1 MSINSGKRA
10 GFYGWISNTL
20 ERYPSLVIM
29 GTILITLWFLIP
41 LLHMAPAE
49 TASDNP
55 TGNPVVQ
62 LYEKIDDTFPS
73 EVYWI
78 PFVAEAKDGDILTQ
92 DSLYELYQREQALQ
106 ESALAPFLYNRYL
119 ETAGVTVKGAYSIAD
134 AVDSAILLQSGGT
147 VDLSSATDA
156 QVKQAIASLLSEPA
170 TEGFLDDLS
179 VKAEYGEDGWTSPA
193 LIFFVMADEAKVL
206 EEYPR
211 TVGQDYSGDI
221 VLEHFGRAVRDILRG
236 DEARYELW
244 GIGIDLNLEIEDESG
259 IAAIL
264 TAVAMVL
271 ISILILFIF
280 RSWFITLVTTA
291 GLGMLIIW
299 LKGFSNLVGLKGSL
313 TLDIIVPIAIVV
325 LGVDYAI
332 QALFRYREETE
343 RGKPP
348 PLALGNSNYMVSRAL
363 VLAML
368 TTVAAFAS
376 NASSGIE
383 SVVGFAVAA
392 SFAIFA
398 SLIILGFFVPAVV
411 MQYQSR
417 KGQQVKKSA
426 ASDRSRPRGAWM
438 GRLISGTSNLW
449 FISIPL
455 ILIVTGFA
463 AWGWINVETR
473 MDAEDALDPGSDF
486 VIGLDKVDEHMAET
500 GGEPAIIYIEG
511 DLTRLEALDAM
522 KAFIEELDDNQHVA
536 RSPIDNSPDPSA
548 FLLDMLKVILQVDYA
563 TAQIEQASGIELT
576 DADNDLIPDTPAQLE
591 AVYDYVIDNGVPQNK
606 DTLIYSPKHIEEA
619 FVRLDNGGDTYAT
632 MITIGV
638 PGTREQEIVR
648 LSSNELNEDLDATME
663 GVTSID
669 SYGLTG
675 TGYVR
680 LVQFDAIANSLTKSL
695 IISAAI
701 VLLLLVV
708 IFRSLRFAI
717 MTIIPVLMVACWLYG
732 FMYVAGYYLNALTA
746 TIAAIAIGVGVDFSV
761 HFTERY
767 RQEMA
772 RRPYKRIAIAR
783 TARTTGF
790 ALFYTALT
798 TVVGFAVIA
807 FAPMPIFA
815 TFGLL
820 TAIMI
825 VLSLLMALFALPS
838 MLLLCAP
845 GKRSPKGNKK
855 R

>member
-1 MSINSGKRA
+1 MSTNSDKRP
-10 GFYGWISNTL
+10 GFYGWLSNTL
-20 ERYPSLVIM
+20 ERYPSLVII
-29 GTILITLWFLIP
+29 GTLLVTAWFLVP
-41 LLHMAPAE
+41 LLHMAPEE

-73 EVYWI
+73 EVYWM
-78 PFVAEAKDGDILTQ
+78 PFIAEANDGDILTQ
-92 DSLYELYQREQALQ
+92 DSLYELYQREQELR
-106 ESALAPFLYNRYL
+106 ESDLAPFLYNRYL
-119 ETAGVTVKGAYSIAD
+119 ETAGVTVKGVYSIAD
-134 AVDSAILLQSGGT
+134 AVDSAILLQSGGS
-147 VDLSSATDA
+147 VNLSNATDD
-156 QVKQAIASLLSEPA
+156 QVKQAIASLVDDPA
-170 TEGFLDDLS
+170 FRDDLS
-179 VKAEYGEDGWTSPA
+179 VKAEHGEDGWTSPA
-193 LIFFVMADEAKVL
+193 LIFFVMADDEKVR
-206 EEYPR
+206 EEYPG
-211 TVGQDYSGDI
+211 TVGADYSGDI
-221 VLEHFGRAVRDILRG
+221 ALEHFGRAVRDILRG
-236 DEARYELW
+236 DETEYELW

-271 ISILILFIF
+271 ISVLILFIF
-280 RSWFITLVTTA
+280 RSWFITLVTTT

-343 RGKPP
+343 KGKPP
-348 PLALGNSNYMVSRAL
+348 PLALGSSNYLVSRAL

-368 TTVAAFAS
+368 TTVAAFSS

-383 SVVGFAVAA
+383 SVIGFAVAA

-411 MQYQSR
+411 TQYQSR
-417 KGQQVKKSA
+417 KGQRITRSA
-426 ASDRSRPRGAWM
+426 ADDRSRPRGAWM

-486 VIGLDKVDEHMAET
+486 VIGLDKVDEHLAET
-500 GGEPAIIYIEG
+500 GGEPAIIYMEG
-511 DLTRLEALDAM
+511 DFTRLEALDAM
-522 KAFIEELDDNQHVA
+522 KTFVEELDDNQHVV

-563 TAQIEQASGIELT
+563 AAQIEQASGIELT
-576 DADNDLIPDTPAQLE
+576 DADNDLIPDTPAQLG
-591 AVYDYVIDNGVPQNK
+591 AVYDYVIDSGVPQDK

-619 FVRLDNGGDTYAT
+619 FVRLDNGDDRYAT
-632 MITIGV
+632 LMSIGI

-648 LSSNELNEDLDATME
+648 LASNELNDDIEAAMVDVE
-663 GVTSID
+663 GID
-669 SYGLTG
+669 FYGLTG
-675 TGYVR
+675 TGFVR
-680 LVQFDAIANSLTKSL
+680 LVQFDAIANSLTRSL
-695 IISAAI
+695 IIAAAVVLI
-701 VLLLLVV
+701 LLLV

-717 MTIIPVLMVACWLYG
+717 MTIIPVLLVACWLYG
-732 FMYVAGYYLNALTA
+732 FMYVAGFHLNALTA
-746 TIAAIAIGVGVDFSV
+746 TIAAIAIGVGIDFSV
-761 HFTERY
+761 HFTERF

-772 RRPYKRIAIAR
+772 RRPYKRIAISR

-798 TVVGFAVIA
+798 TAVGFAVIA

-838 MLLLCAP
+838 MLLLFAP
-845 GKRSPKGNKK
+845 GKRSPRRKKK

>member
-1 MSINSGKRA
+1 MSMNSDKRA
-10 GFYGWISNTL
+10 GFYGWLSNTL

-29 GTILITLWFLIP
+29 GTILVTLWFLVP
-41 LLHMAPAE
+41 LLYMSPAE

-73 EVYWI
+73 EVYWM
-78 PFVAEAKDGDILTQ
+78 PFVAEAKDDDILTQ
-92 DSLYELYQREQALQ
+92 DSLYELYRREQALR
-106 ESALAPFLYNRYL
+106 ESDLAPFLYNRYL
-119 ETAGVTVKGAYSIAD
+119 ETAGVTVEGVYTIVD
-134 AVDSAILLQSGGT
+134 AIDSALLLQSGGS
-147 VDLSSATDA
+147 VNLSNATDA
-156 QVKQAIASLLSEPA
+156 QVKQAVASLLSDTA
-170 TEGFLDDLS
+170 TEGFRDDLS
-179 VKAEYGEDGWTSPA
+179 VKAEYGDDGWTSPA
-193 LIFFVMADEAKVL
+193 LIFFVMSDDEKL
-206 EEYPR
+206 REEYPG
-211 TVGQDYSGDI
+211 TVGEDYSGDI

-236 DEARYELW
+236 DEAEYELW

-271 ISILILFIF
+271 ISVLILFIF

-332 QALFRYREETE
+332 QALFRYREESE
-343 RGKPP
+343 KGKPP
-348 PLALGNSNYMVSRAL
+348 PMALGSSNYMVSRAL

-368 TTVAAFAS
+368 TTVAAFSS

-383 SVVGFAVAA
+383 SVIGFAVAA

-411 MQYQSR
+411 TQYQSR
-417 KGQQVKKSA
+417 KGQRITRSA
-426 ASDRSRPRGAWM
+426 ADDRSRPRGAWM

-463 AWGWINVETR
+463 AWGWVNVETK
-473 MDAEDALDPGSDF
+473 MDAKDALDPGSDF
-486 VIGLDKVDEHMAET
+486 VTGLDKVDEHMAET
-500 GGEPAIIYIEG
+500 GGEPAIIYMEG
-511 DLTRLEALDAM
+511 DFTQLEALDAM
-522 KAFIEELDDNQHVA
+522 KAFTEELDDNQHVA
-536 RSPIDNSPDPSA
+536 RSPIDNSADPST
-548 FLLDMLKVILQVDYA
+548 FLLNMLEVTLEVDYA
-563 TAQIEQASGIELT
+563 TAQIEQATGIELT
-576 DADNDLIPDTPAQLE
+576 DDDNDLIPDTPAQLE
-591 AVYDYVIDNGVPQNK
+591 AVYDYAIDNGVPQDK

-648 LSSNELNEDLDATME
+648 VSSNELNDDME
-663 GVTSID
+663 STLGGAESID

-680 LVQFDAIANSLTKSL
+680 LVQFDAIANSLTRSL
-695 IISAAI
+695 IIAGAV
-701 VLLLLVV
+701 VLLLLLVL
-708 IFRSLRFAI
+708 FRSLRFAI
-717 MTIIPVLMVACWLYG
+717 MTLIPVLLVTCWLYG
-732 FMYVAGYYLNALTA
+732 FMYVAGYHLNALTA
-746 TIAAIAIGVGVDFSV
+746 TIAAIAIGVGIDFSV

-767 RQEMA
+767 RQEMT
-772 RRPYKRIAIAR
+772 RTPYKRIAIHR

-798 TVVGFAVIA
+798 TAIGFAVIA

-838 MLLLCAP
+838 MLLLFAP
-845 GKRSPKGNKK
+845 GKRSPKKKKK